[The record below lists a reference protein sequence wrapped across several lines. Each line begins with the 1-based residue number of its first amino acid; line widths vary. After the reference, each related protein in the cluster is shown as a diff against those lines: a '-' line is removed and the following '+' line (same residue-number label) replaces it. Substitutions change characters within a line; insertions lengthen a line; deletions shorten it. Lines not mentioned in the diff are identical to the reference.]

1 MIADTDADKHLTA
14 RHAGLAS
21 CRACGTL
28 HRKADRIVCRL
39 CGARVHSRTPRSL
52 QRVWAFLLVGV
63 LAYVPAMTV
72 PVMLTR
78 SLTTRSE
85 DTIMSGVLELMRQ
98 GSFGIAAII
107 FVASVCIPVIKFA
120 IIGALALSLQRGWP
134 MSEHARH
141 RLHRLTEF
149 IGRWSMIDVFVV
161 AVLTALIQLGTFI
174 TITPGRGIEAFAL
187 AVIFTMLAASSLDPR
202 LFWDHDIDGSSRTR

>member
-1 MIADTDADKHLTA
+1 MSADPAVGLTA
-14 RHAGLAS
+14 RQAGLAR
-21 CRACGTL
+21 CGACGAL
-28 HRKADRIVCRL
+28 NRRAGRVACRVCA
-39 CGARVHSRTPRSL
+39 ARVHSRIPHSL
-52 QRVWAFLLVGV
+52 QRVWALLLVGV
-63 LAYVPAMTV
+63 LAYVPAMLQ

-78 SLTTRSE
+78 SLTARSE
-85 DTIMSGVLELMRQ
+85 DTIISGVLLLIRE
-98 GSFGIAAII
+98 GSVGIAAII
-107 FVASVCIPVIKFA
+107 FVASICIPVIKFA
-120 IIGALALSLQRGWP
+120 VIAGLALSLQRRSGR
-134 MSEHARH
+134 SEHARH

-202 LFWDHDIDGSSRTR
+202 LFWDHDIDGSPRTR